1 MSPALAGGFWATRE
15 APPVPFLPP
24 FLPAEGAVM
33 SRAEGV
39 PRGCFPCRF
48 YECQSL
54 STTWNILS
62 VIVEEKSLLYWFSPF
77 VFSSGL
83 ILLTIHVV
91 THTSLEAIHCFSLF
105 SSSFPS
111 KHSGSVSLIT
121 VENA

>member
-1 MSPALAGGFWATRE
+1 
-15 APPVPFLPP
+15 
-24 FLPAEGAVM
+24 M

-48 YECQSL
+48 YEFQSL

-83 ILLTIHVV
+83 ILLTIQGKCCYI
-91 THTSLEAIHCFSLF
+91 LENVSYIFSEILYFYVRFSFLLLYKWDHSCF
-105 SSSFPS
+105 
-111 KHSGSVSLIT
+111 VI
-121 VENA
+121 